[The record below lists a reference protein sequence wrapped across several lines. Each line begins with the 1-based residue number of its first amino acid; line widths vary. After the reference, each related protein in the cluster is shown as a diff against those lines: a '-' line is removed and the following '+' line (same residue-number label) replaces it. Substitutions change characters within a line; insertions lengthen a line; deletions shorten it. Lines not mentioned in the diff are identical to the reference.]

1 MFREIKWFSVQVLLQ
16 YKVDKCERGELEL
29 ERSARIGC
37 AILSNLAG
45 PGSKNPVP
53 KN

>member
-1 MFREIKWFSVQVLLQ
+1 MQVLLQ